1 MGWLTDI
8 GNVAV
13 GAIERDR
20 EITKEDLIIRA
31 ENLKANQAIL
41 IKQKDKKYNK
51 ELESYYKEKEK
62 FDNIE
67 KMNAW
72 AKDGTVNRDAYAAFA
87 LSSTIPNWKSIPNDT
102 KSDMIANYDGT
113 TIGYKISGSAEEIN
127 AKAAKAIALINDQ
140 TAEEIKNA
148 KGNSFLINQILRK
161 KETVEKDIYAAIE
174 NQLKAIDSVNMTE
187 KSTTNAGL
195 KIKQTGDKT
204 AINWKRFRK
213 KNPEWIKQYNL
224 LDKEVVFN
232 SVAQKDNFFSYMKA
246 SQIAGANTEANYKLK
261 NNDTEIDGI
270 TPAAQALIAT
280 YKNVYNEVKKDFSAQ
295 ALATQGV
302 DITQLRDIMSVAEI
316 NKEVQRI
323 INSRSIRYETG
334 RGAFNT
340 DDNFDFVAVVPITV
354 LDKSNDII
362 VKGQAIS
369 YPGGE
374 GKTKPDM
381 DKIKALYKEFL
392 EIEAPALTK
401 KYKKNKEFNSLN
413 AVQSEIETEG
423 PMKDKF
429 LAFVSDKLGYSAP
442 SDDPN
447 TPEIESITKAPK
459 VLADEELQIK
469 MAKESGAIGDSV
481 IKLNE
486 DGKVVPQTEGKY
498 GTDKTRITLDPDN
511 KGFKQGGIFIP
522 WEKVERLDQV
532 KDLPNLLKL
541 RYETWKSKQ

>member
-31 ENLKANQAIL
+31 ENLKANQEIL
-41 IKQKDKKYNK
+41 VKQKDKKYNK

-67 KMNAW
+67 KMNKW
-72 AKDGTVNRDAYAAFA
+72 ADDGTINKDAYAAFA
-87 LSSTIPNWKSIPNDT
+87 LSSTIPNWDTIPKDY
-102 KSDMIANYDGT
+102 KADMIANYDGK
-113 TIGYKISGSAEEIN
+113 TIDYKISGSAEEIN
-127 AKAAKAIALINDQ
+127 AKAAKAITLINNE
-140 TAEEIKNA
+140 TSAAIKDA
-148 KGNSFLINQILRK
+148 KGNSFLINKILRK

-195 KIKQTGDKT
+195 EIKQTGDKT
-204 AINWKRFRK
+204 SLNWKRFKK
-213 KNPEWIKQYNL
+213 KNPEWIKQYNA

-232 SVAQKDNFFSYMKA
+232 SVAQKDNFLAFMKA
-246 SQIAGANTEANYKLK
+246 SQIAGANTEANWNLK
-261 NNDTEIDGI
+261 NNDTEIEGV
-270 TPAAQALIAT
+270 TPAAQALLAT
-280 YKNVYNEVKKDFSAQ
+280 YKSVYDEVKKDFSAQ

-302 DITQLRDIMSVAEI
+302 DITELRDIMSVAEI
-316 NKEVQRI
+316 NKAVQRI
-323 INSRSIRYETG
+323 INERSVRIETG
-334 RGAFNT
+334 RWST
-340 DDNFDFVAVVPITV
+340 DDNFDFVAVVPVTV
-354 LDKSNDII
+354 LDKVNKILVSGQGIS
-362 VKGQAIS
+362 KG
-369 YPGGE
+369 GKGE
-374 GKTKPDM
+374 WTPDT
-381 DKIKALYKEFL
+381 DTIKSLYKEFL
-392 EIEAPALTK
+392 EMEAPALTG
-401 KYKKNKEFNSLN
+401 KYKKNKEFNSLS

-423 PMKDKF
+423 KMKDKF
-429 LAFVSDKLGYSAP
+429 LAFVSDKVGVSVP
-442 SDDPN
+442 PDDPN

-459 VLADEELQIK
+459 VLADEKLLTK

-486 DGKVVPQTEGKY
+486 EGKVVPQTEGKY

-522 WEKVERLDQV
+522 WEKIEKLNQV
-532 KDLPNLLKL
+532 DKLPNLLKL
-541 RYETWKSKQ
+541 RYEAWKSEQ

>member
-31 ENLKANQAIL
+31 ENLKANQEIL
-41 IKQKDKKYNK
+41 VKQKDKKYNK

-67 KMNAW
+67 KMNKW
-72 AKDGTVNRDAYAAFA
+72 ADDGTINKDAYAAFA
-87 LSSTIPNWKSIPNDT
+87 LSSTIPNWDTIPKDY
-102 KSDMIANYDGT
+102 KADMIANYDGK
-113 TIGYKISGSAEEIN
+113 TIDYKISGSAEEIN
-127 AKAAKAIALINDQ
+127 AKAAKAITLINNE
-140 TAEEIKNA
+140 TSAAIKDA

-187 KSTTNAGL
+187 KSTTHSGL
-195 KIKQTGDKT
+195 EIKQTGDKT
-204 AINWKRFRK
+204 SLNWKRFKK
-213 KNPEWIKQYNL
+213 KNPEWIKQYNA

-232 SVAQKDNFFSYMKA
+232 SVAQKDNFLAFMKA
-246 SQIAGANTEANYKLK
+246 SQIAGANTEANWNLK
-261 NNDTEIDGI
+261 NNDTEIEGI
-270 TPAAQALIAT
+270 TPAAQALLAT
-280 YKNVYNEVKKDFSAQ
+280 YKSVYDEVKKDFSAQ

-302 DITQLRDIMSVAEI
+302 DITELRDIMSVAEI
-316 NKEVQRI
+316 NKAVQRI
-323 INSRSIRYETG
+323 INERSVRIETG
-334 RGAFNT
+334 RWST
-340 DDNFDFVAVVPITV
+340 DDNFDFVAVVPVTV
-354 LDKSNDII
+354 LDKVNKILVSGQGIS
-362 VKGQAIS
+362 KG
-369 YPGGE
+369 GKGE
-374 GKTKPDM
+374 WTPDT
-381 DKIKALYKEFL
+381 DTIKSLYKEFL
-392 EIEAPALTK
+392 EMEAPALTG
-401 KYKKNKEFNSLN
+401 KYKKNKEFNSLS

-423 PMKDKF
+423 KMKDKF
-429 LAFVSDKLGYSAP
+429 LAFVSDKVGVSVP
-442 SDDPN
+442 PDDPN

-459 VLADEELQIK
+459 VLADEKLLTK

-486 DGKVVPQTEGKY
+486 EGKVVPQTEGKY

-522 WEKVERLDQV
+522 WEKIEKLNQV
-532 KDLPNLLKL
+532 DKLPNLLKL
-541 RYETWKSKQ
+541 RYEAWKSEQ

>member
-20 EITKEDLIIRA
+20 AITKEDLIIRA

-72 AKDGTVNRDAYAAFA
+72 AADGTINKDAYAAFA

-140 TAEEIKNA
+140 TTEEIKNA

-261 NNDTEIDGI
+261 NNDTEIEGI
-270 TPAAQALIAT
+270 TPAAQALLAT
-280 YKNVYNEVKKDFSAQ
+280 YKSVYDEVKKDFSAQ

-302 DITQLRDIMSVAEI
+302 DITELRDIMSVSEI

-323 INSRSIRYETG
+323 INDRSVRIETG

-354 LDKSNDII
+354 LDKVNKILVSGQGIS
-362 VKGQAIS
+362 KG
-369 YPGGE
+369 GKGE
-374 GKTKPDM
+374 WTPDM
-381 DKIKALYKEFL
+381 DTIKKLYTEFL
-392 EIEAPALTK
+392 EMEAPALTG

-429 LAFVSDKLGYSAP
+429 LAFVSDKVGVSVP
-442 SDDPN
+442 PDDPN

-486 DGKVVPQTEGKY
+486 EGKVVPQTEGKY

-522 WEKVERLDQV
+522 WEKIEKLNQV
-532 KDLPNLLKL
+532 DKLPNLLKL
-541 RYETWKSKQ
+541 RYEAWKSEQ

>member
-31 ENLKANQAIL
+31 ENLKANQEIL
-41 IKQKDKKYNK
+41 VKQKDKKYNK

-72 AKDGTVNRDAYAAFA
+72 AADGTINKDAYAAFA

-127 AKAAKAIALINDQ
+127 AKAAKAISLINDQ

-204 AINWKRFRK
+204 AINWKRFKK
-213 KNPEWIKQYNL
+213 KNPKWIEQYIA

-232 SVAQKDNFFSYMKA
+232 SVAQKDLFFSFMKA
-246 SQIAGANTEANYKLK
+246 SQIAGANTEANFKLK
-261 NNDTEIDGI
+261 NNDTEIEGI
-270 TPAAQALIAT
+270 TPAAQALLAT
-280 YKNVYNEVKKDFSAQ
+280 YKSVYDEVKKDFSAQ

-302 DITQLRDIMSVAEI
+302 DITELRDIMSVSEI

-323 INSRSIRYETG
+323 INDRSVRTETG
-334 RGAFNT
+334 RWSS

-354 LDKSNDII
+354 LDKVNKILVSGQGIS
-362 VKGQAIS
+362 KG
-369 YPGGE
+369 GKGE
-374 GKTKPDM
+374 WTPDM
-381 DKIKALYKEFL
+381 DTIKKLYTEFL
-392 EIEAPALTK
+392 EMEAPALTG
-401 KYKKNKEFNSLN
+401 KYKKNKEFNSLHS
-413 AVQSEIETEG
+413 VQSEIETEG
-423 PMKDKF
+423 KMKDKF
-429 LAFVSDKLGYSAP
+429 LAFVSDKVGVSVP
-442 SDDPN
+442 PDDPD

-522 WEKVERLDQV
+522 WEKIEKLNQV
-532 KDLPNLLKL
+532 DKLPNLLKL
-541 RYETWKSKQ
+541 RYEAWKSEQ